1 MQRWS
6 ARARCHPVCKHLIFM
21 ITMIFRVHLMSVHNR
36 PDCCRLPHN
45 RGMLL
50 ARGTASLGPCL
61 RAAPAPL
68 GATPMTITAI
78 CSDCLRSSH
87 LLPSNES
94 KQRSSAHRGPD
105 RSRSWELSA
114 ADVCNHSVV
123 SRGSTWCSQRGLYC
137 FMAEDTTQL
146 RHLYQAVASDSLS
159 DCYLGSLL
167 SSINSISIY

>member
-1 MQRWS
+1 MQRCS
-6 ARARCHPVCKHLIFM
+6 ARACCHPVCKHLFLM

-105 RSRSWELSA
+105 
-114 ADVCNHSVV
+114 
-123 SRGSTWCSQRGLYC
+123 
-137 FMAEDTTQL
+137 
-146 RHLYQAVASDSLS
+146 
-159 DCYLGSLL
+159 LGSFQLL
-167 SSINSISIY
+167 TYVITPLSPVVLHGARKGDYTASWRRIQYNAASPPVPSSSARQLGLLPWFAIIIDQ